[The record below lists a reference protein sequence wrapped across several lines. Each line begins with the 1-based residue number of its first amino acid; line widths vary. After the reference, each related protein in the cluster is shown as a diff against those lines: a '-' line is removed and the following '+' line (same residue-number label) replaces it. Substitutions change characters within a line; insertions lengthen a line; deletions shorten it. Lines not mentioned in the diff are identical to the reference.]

1 MLDSSIQLQKFSL
14 PEPECAK
21 LLCTLHGELD
31 WGAGCGGVSLLCS
44 FLSLHLIMFL
54 YTPTSP

>member
-14 PEPECAK
+14 PEAECAK

-31 WGAGCGGVSLLCS
+31 WGAGVWGMLVCSAAS
-44 FLSLHLIMFL
+44 FLF
-54 YTPTSP
+54 T